1 MRTHHELELL
11 CDDAESSLRC
21 FHPTTNALQQAA
33 YARLRNGYLVRPHRG
48 VYARTSY
55 WSNLDPA
62 ERSRHIIRTLSRQF
76 PNRVFAGLSAA
87 AMLRLEYNWSL
98 HNGNT
103 VFLASPSGNAR
114 RSFHGIRHIN
124 MTNPPVST
132 VLHYR
137 SGTAI
142 RMKLL
147 KGGPPASAS
156 TMAAASARSVQKPR
170 GVMTADVI
178 PADATPADLVPTD
191 TTQTGIAPTGTTQTD
206 LVPTDIAPTSITDMV
221 PITSPA
227 RTLVDCGRTY
237 PFAQVLPMFDSALRN
252 GLVTPQQILEVCDGI
267 HSECGG
273 IMRLLHYANPL
284 SENGGESFCRAMI
297 IESGFATP
305 QLQHTFTD
313 MDSSWAQ
320 YRVDFVWHTEDGRV
334 IVLEY
339 DGKAKYTNPSMTHHQ
354 SVRSV
359 VHGERE
365 REDALKRA
373 GVTTII
379 RADYEE
385 VVGRTPLVRK
395 LIDARVPRAGINPK
409 YEYATNLAE
418 TKISGGTR

>member
-1 MRTHHELELL
+1 MASMRTHHELELL

-21 FHPTTNALQQAA
+21 FHPTTNALQQAT
-33 YARLRNGYLVRPHRG
+33 YARLHNGYLVRPHRG

-142 RMKLL
+142 RMQLL

-156 TMAAASARSVQKPR
+156 TMTTASARSVQKPR
-170 GVMTADVI
+170 DVM
-178 PADATPADLVPTD
+178 PADATPADLVPT
-191 TTQTGIAPTGTTQTD
+191 GTTPTDPAPVGIVPTD
-206 LVPTDIAPTSITDMV
+206 LIPADIAPTSITDMV

-267 HSECGG
+267 RSECGG

-284 SENGGESFCRAMI
+284 SENGGESFCRAVI

-339 DGKAKYTNPSMTHHQ
+339 DGKAKYTDPSMTHHQ

-418 TKISGGTR
+418 TKTSGGTR